1 MVKITSVYWLCNISD
16 NIYVCISGHIY
27 QISDIKY
34 VYNILDCVCMHMC
47 ITVIYTTGRQSIVRL
62 SSFGD
67 WPGLESSLS
76 TRKVCAPSSPYT
88 Y

>member
-1 MVKITSVYWLCNISD
+1 
-16 NIYVCISGHIY
+16 
-27 QISDIKY
+27 
-34 VYNILDCVCMHMC
+34 MHMC